1 VNRDVKDIE
10 NGNQDYMNLGRMQT
24 GDRDGKGYFSGDME
38 EWDDS
43 SSEVTEMG
51 KKKEGEG
58 EGEQDEP
65 DEDIMGN
72 YEEGATPTLGEPP
85 FLLRRV
91 K

>member
-1 VNRDVKDIE
+1 MSRDVKDIE

-24 GDRDGKGYFSGDME
+24 GDRDGKGYFSGDMD
-38 EWDDS
+38 EWEDC

-58 EGEQDEP
+58 EQDEP
-65 DEDIMGN
+65 EEDIIGD
-72 YEEGATPTLGEPP
+72 YEEGATPTLGKPR
-85 FLLRRV
+85 FLLRQI